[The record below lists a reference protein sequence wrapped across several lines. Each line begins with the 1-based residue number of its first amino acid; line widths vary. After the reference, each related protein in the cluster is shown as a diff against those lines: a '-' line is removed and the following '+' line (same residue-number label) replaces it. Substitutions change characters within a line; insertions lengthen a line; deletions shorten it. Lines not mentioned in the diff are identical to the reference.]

1 MQKYNLEFLR
11 EFTKELVMNSL
22 PQEYKEKKAEVE
34 KINSILLKK
43 NEEDDMIPSIFEP
56 VKGTQAIP
64 AIQRIPLTKENP
76 IEQKIYEIE
85 DVKKE
90 GFFLGKITPMVLDPR
105 VVTIECPAP
114 GRFVIV
120 KTPTKKLSTNI
131 TLTKEN
137 IDEIINSF
145 SAESRIPRLG
155 GIFKAI
161 VNNMLITAIDS
172 HIGGP
177 RFIINKIKQE
187 PSNPRDKK

>member
-1 MQKYNLEFLR
+1 
-11 EFTKELVMNSL
+11 MNSL
-22 PQEYKEKKAEVE
+22 PQEYKEKKAEAE
-34 KINSILLKK
+34 KINTILIKK
-43 NEEDDMIPSIFEP
+43 NKEDDMIPSIFEP
-56 VKGTQAIP
+56 VKGTEGTQAIP

-105 VVTIECPAP
+105 VITIECPAP
-114 GRFVIV
+114 GKFVIV

-145 SAESRIPRLG
+145 SAESRIPRVG

-177 RFIINKIKQE
+177 RFIINKIRQA
-187 PSNPRDKK
+187 PATYR